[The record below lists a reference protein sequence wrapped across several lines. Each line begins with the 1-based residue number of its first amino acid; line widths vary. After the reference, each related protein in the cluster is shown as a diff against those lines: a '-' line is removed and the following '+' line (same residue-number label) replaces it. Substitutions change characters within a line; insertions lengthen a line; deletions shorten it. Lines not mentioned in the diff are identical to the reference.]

1 MNEFKEFEELKEDF
15 NNIEVPPHVD
25 LVIEKSIKRAKDYKR
40 RRFIKKL
47 FIAASLT
54 IFIVAGAMGFLKSPN
69 FNKSNITLKGKS
81 NDLELAES
89 LDNSTK
95 EIDPLPTVDTKEN
108 LIALLESTPS
118 NYDIRTGDIFENSL
132 NLRGTTANKRYGT
145 SNEQISI
152 SNEFSKTNI
161 QVNGVDEEDLYKT
174 DGKYIYKVVPFGDES
189 SFNIIKAY
197 PAEEMENISKVTF
210 EKGFISRGLYL
221 ENDKVVVIGDYYI
234 EEKHDPKPPS
244 THSLSE
250 IKAYVYNVSDK
261 NNITKIKEISMEGYY
276 ISSRMV
282 DSVVYIITNEFIDKE
297 NLNNSTGRII
307 PEFYYSDANNPI
319 VKDFSCIK
327 YLPGTITPNYINIAS
342 INLNAPNETIKT
354 ETILGYGSNIYSS
367 AENLYIS
374 GTSFDNNAKEKTN
387 IYKFVLDKGDIKF
400 IAEGE
405 ITGSVLNQFSMDE
418 YNGYFRIAT
427 TSNTY
432 RKILSDEGNIIDFS
446 KSLKDDKSINDY
458 TKNNMYVL
466 DDNLQVVGKI
476 EDLAKD
482 EKIYSVRFMGDKAY
496 MVTYRLTDP
505 LFAIDLSIPTN
516 PKVLAELKVPGFSQY
531 LHPYDENH
539 IIGFGYDTS
548 VSNDNGR
555 EITRTEGMK
564 MTLFDVSDLSNPK
577 VKFSTKIGDK
587 NTNSQLSYDH
597 KAFLF
602 SKEKNLIAFPINN
615 QYGDGFQG
623 AYVYNVNLDDGFTL
637 KGKITHTNKKEF
649 NKKYS
654 NSELGRA
661 YWAHFIGRIFYIE
674 DTLYTLSRELIKAS
688 DIETL
693 EEIKNL
699 ELNQSADGKKVI
711 MEENEFYYPM
721 ETKKST
727 NLIK

>member
-40 RRFIKKL
+40 RRFIKKS
-47 FIAASLT
+47 FIAASLM
-54 IFIVAGAMGFLKSPN
+54 IFIVAGAMGFLKAPN

-108 LIALLESTPS
+108 LIALLDSIPS
-118 NYDIRTGDIFENSL
+118 NYDIGMKDILEESS
-132 NLRGTTANKRYGT
+132 NLRGDISADKSYGT
-145 SNEQISI
+145 ASDDVSFSNIY
-152 SNEFSKTNI
+152 SKTNT
-161 QVNGVDEEDLYKT
+161 QVDGVDEEDLYKT

-210 EKGFISRGLYL
+210 EKGFIPRGLYL

-234 EEKHDPKPPS
+234 EEKHAPKPPS

-261 NNITKIKEISMEGYY
+261 SNITKIKEISMEGYY
-276 ISSRMV
+276 VSSRMV
-282 DSVVYIITNEFIDKE
+282 ESVVYIITNKFIDKE
-297 NLNNSTGRII
+297 NLNNSTGRIT
-307 PEFYYSDANNPI
+307 PEFYDSDSNNPI

-327 YLPGTITPNYINIAS
+327 YLPDTITPNYINIAS
-342 INLNAPNETIKT
+342 LNLNAPNETIKT
-354 ETILGYGSNIYSS
+354 ETILGYGNDIFSS

-374 GTSFDNNAKEKTN
+374 GTSSDKQGNEKTN
-387 IYKFVLDKGDIKF
+387 IYKFILDKGDIKF
-400 IAEGE
+400 IVEGE
-405 ITGSVLNQFSMDE
+405 VPGSVLNQFSMDE

-427 TSNTY
+427 TNYNYGKLLIDEDNLIDSN
-432 RKILSDEGNIIDFS
+432 
-446 KSLKDDKSINDY
+446 KSLKNDIITNNY
-458 TKNNMYVL
+458 MKNNMYVL
-466 DDNLQVVGKI
+466 DNKLDVVGKI

-505 LFAIDLSIPTN
+505 LFVIDISIPTN
-516 PKVLAELKVPGFSQY
+516 PKVLGELKVPGFSQY

-548 VSNDNGR
+548 ASNDNGR

-577 VKFSTKIGDK
+577 VQFSTKIGDK
-587 NTNSQLSYDH
+587 NTNSELSYDH

-615 QYGDGFQG
+615 EYGDGFQG
-623 AYVYNVNLDDGFTL
+623 AYVYNVNLEDGFTL
-637 KGKITHTNKKEF
+637 KGKITHTNEKEF

-654 NSELGRA
+654 NSKLGRP
-661 YWAHFIGRIFYIE
+661 YWAHLIGRIFYIE
-674 DTLYTLSRELIKAS
+674 DTLYTLSRESIKAS
-688 DIETL
+688 NIETL

-699 ELNQSADGKKVI
+699 ELNQSPEGKRVI
-711 MEENEFYYPM
+711 TEEN
-721 ETKKST
+721 
-727 NLIK
+727 

>member
-25 LVIEKSIKRAKDYKR
+25 LVIEKSIKKAKAYKKR
-40 RRFIKKL
+40 TFIKKS

-54 IFIVAGAMGFLKSPN
+54 VFIVAGAMSFLKSPN
-69 FNKSNITLKGKS
+69 FNKSNITLKDKS
-81 NDLELAES
+81 NDSNLAES

-95 EIDPLPTVDTKEN
+95 EITPLPTVDTKEN
-108 LIALLESTPS
+108 LIALLEASYVG
-118 NYDIRTGDIFENSL
+118 NNVKDDI
-132 NLRGTTANKRYGT
+132 LRGDDNLSEFSTNKEFKTY
-145 SNEQISI
+145 SEDASI
-152 SNEFSKTNI
+152 SNEYSKTNI

-174 DGKYIYKVVPFGDES
+174 DGKYIYKVVPFGDKS

-210 EKGFISRGLYL
+210 EKGFIPRGLYL
-221 ENDKVVVIGDYYI
+221 DNNKVVVIGDYYI
-234 EEKHDPKPPS
+234 EEKHAPKPPY
-244 THSLSE
+244 TRSLSE

-276 ISSRMV
+276 VSSRMV
-282 DSVVYIITNEFIDKE
+282 DSVVYIVTNKFIDKE
-297 NLNNSTGRII
+297 NLNTSNGRTI
-307 PEFYYSDANNPI
+307 PKFYDSDANNPI

-327 YLPGTITPNYINIAS
+327 YLPNTITPNYINIAS
-342 INLNAPNETIKT
+342 LNLNAPNKTIKT
-354 ETILGYGSNIYSS
+354 ETILGYGRNIYSS

-374 GTSFDNNAKEKTN
+374 GTSFDKNGKEKTN
-387 IYKFVLDKGDIKF
+387 IYKFRLDKGDVKF
-400 IAEGE
+400 VAEGE
-405 ITGSVLNQFSMDE
+405 VPGSVLNQFSMDE

-432 RKILSDEGNIIDFS
+432 RKILFVEDNIMDFN
-446 KSLKDDKSINDY
+446 KSLEDDKSINDY

-476 EDLAKD
+476 ENLA
-482 EKIYSVRFMGDKAY
+482 EEEQIYSVRFMGDKAY
-496 MVTYRLTDP
+496 MVTYKLVDP
-505 LFAIDLSIPTN
+505 LFVMDLSIPTA
-516 PKVLAELKVPGFSQY
+516 PKVLGELKIPGFSNY

-539 IIGFGYDTS
+539 IIGFGQDTS
-548 VSNDNGR
+548 VVNDNGR
-555 EITRTEGMK
+555 EVERTEGMK
-564 MTLFDVSDLSNPK
+564 MVLFDVSDLSNPK
-577 VKFSTKIGDK
+577 VQFSTKIGDK
-587 NTNSQLSYDH
+587 NTNSELSYDH

-637 KGKITHTNKKEF
+637 KGEITHTNEKEF

-654 NSELGRA
+654 NFELERA
-661 YWAHFIGRIFYIE
+661 YWAHLIRRIFYIE
-674 DTLYTLSRELIKAS
+674 DTLYTLSRESIKAS

-699 ELNQSADGKKVI
+699 ELSQSPEGKRVI
-711 MEENEFYYPM
+711 IEEN
-721 ETKKST
+721 
-727 NLIK
+727 